1 MPAAGGSMTSAEAE
15 WPAAETLRVPDLK
28 NHLERHNIYFPP
40 GTLRAGLVE
49 IYDDNRP
56 LLLCARP
63 KAESDPPKRPRQI
76 KTQPPNCWLA
86 SGRLNIKELKHIL
99 TEHQVTFGDVLDCKT
114 LVPLYDKLKASRQ
127 TCSGTADILPNEG
140 GSRTTTP
147 VPTNNTQ
154 PIPDRPPPQPNLVP
168 PPPPPVLVP
177 PPDKGVPRATIVIPK
192 AKDSSHN
199 DPMTTGLPQL
209 SIVAPPASK
218 RPADEALIQDEE
230 STQLNPSPH
239 PQTHLDPSSNRSPE
253 CDPAAEVPMDPAFPS
268 KRPRIDPTPK
278 LPPPILPRVLPPLR
292 LRPRWVVERN
302 VPKPDSNPWPHNPLD
317 LIDFSGLADLPR
329 SPNNSLLP
337 TDPVCTSNDHA
348 PGGITSNLPPL
359 SFTTTNGPLCTQNT
373 LQDNTSDPQE
383 PPHHKINNTAV
394 TEPLCMPNHHE
405 RGGISSNL
413 PPLSSTTTDGPLSTR
428 KPLQDNTSDP
438 QEPPHHTTNNKVVT
452 QPLCTPNHHER
463 GGINP
468 NLPPQSSA
476 TTDNPLC
483 TPNPLQG
490 CSMINNPPR
499 YTKNNTVLI
508 EPLCQP
514 NHPKSCGPNL
524 NLPPQSSAT
533 TDHPPSAQNE
543 DPPDRT
549 LCNPTELTAQG
560 FMKIEDPDDWSAFL
574 VESSYGRDPPLH
586 RLAQSQVMSP
596 PLQSGVLIDLLDP
609 DARHC
614 RTNKNT
620 TPTDSSLPSVCHDAM
635 NHPNINTTPP
645 PNDLPLPSMC
655 TDVNTPKGATH
666 GATATGSNHQHNNN
680 STNLTNDLLMHHP
693 GRQPIKLSSTGL
705 PTQSHSPVN
714 SSEVNSVVEG
724 GQNVAQELSVN
735 SEAVLDFTK
744 SITPPFTADATG
756 SNHQQ
761 NDNSNNTMNDLALHH
776 TDLNTIEPSL
786 QASLPQPSH
795 SAVKEVYLSV
805 VEGQDVSQELPANL
819 EGVLDA
825 TKSITP
831 TSNAEAT
838 GANNQH
844 NDKSNSTTDD
854 CVMHH
859 PERNIIK
866 PSLQISLPPP
876 SHSAVRPS
884 LDVSVP
890 ASRVDK
896 RHKTSS
902 ERSPSVKDLDCN
914 WKRLKLI
921 DTQKTTSA
929 PRFKKPKR
937 AKLVIITSSDEEDE
951 EDETPLPS
959 QTCHTQTYPASS
971 TSSEPVPQPNLEN
984 QPDLENQPNVEN
996 QPGPENQPDPDNQPE
1011 SAPVPKPTPQTSPPS
1026 PPKHPQ
1032 QEWSATPRKL
1042 TIAKIKNVMVEFAC
1056 KWRSSDKKDEFVI
1069 HYETLAK
1076 KQQEIWRV
1084 YLEATRV
1091 YLEATSKSKEPT
1103 KDALP
1108 APSEPPNSCQ
1118 PLLKPSQPGE
1128 VVVNRPV
1135 TRPRRKVQATSPSRR
1150 GSIEILEPVDPFDA
1164 DSIAAVAEMPDLI
1177 DMSPRSHT
1185 EQPNQTTPTPFSNW
1199 EGKNRQLETPLPTR
1213 QLVEWAR
1220 RIEEAVHEMDADEPP
1235 THNNTPQNPA
1245 APEASFMSAIRLIMG
1260 PLTDIAT
1267 GVKSIGASLQAT
1279 PVSSRPRTA
1288 TRSRRPS
1295 RAVPSDQDTELPSEG
1310 DVQMDEGE
1318 ADVHKIPIA
1327 QPEGGGCIST
1337 AIRLHCAALIRRVRG
1352 GPLPAPAP
1360 DVERARWINTFENQ
1374 ANAGASDTDS
1384 EDRTHADDMDL
1395 DTHPRLVPYHQNL
1408 TRGALQIMR
1417 RQLRLARVRSFRP
1430 DLGTAPSKPSN
1441 EFLWG
1446 LALKMFMIIVRAGE
1460 YPTVTETICNK
1471 AQAKKHLRTHVDT
1484 LMELWRKQTKMTPE
1498 AIAATEKRVWRNT
1511 RHGRLCE
1518 WRTDTIL
1525 TIPAINQLVP
1535 IVAQCCSDDETDD
1548 ELDKEG
1554 RESLAPG
1561 QKACVVLGMPWR
1573 NPCLTLIMQELDR
1586 IRSERLAA
1594 NPCSSNPPMRQRRRL
1609 SNARQSGIKAPEQLP
1624 AQPG

>member
-1 MPAAGGSMTSAEAE
+1 MYIINLAPPPRESSRMNLIRTLPLISHPSAHAKSRLN
-15 WPAAETLRVPDLK
+15 PL
-28 NHLERHNIYFPP
+28 I
-40 GTLRAGLVE
+40 AGL
-49 IYDDNRP
+49 
-56 LLLCARP
+56 
-63 KAESDPPKRPRQI
+63 
-76 KTQPPNCWLA
+76 
-86 SGRLNIKELKHIL
+86 
-99 TEHQVTFGDVLDCKT
+99 VTFGDVLDCKT

-230 STQLNPSPH
+230 STQLDPSPH
-239 PQTHLDPSSNRSPE
+239 PQTHLDPSSTRSPE
-253 CDPAAEVPMDPAFPS
+253 CDPAAEVPMMLLARLSEADLSNTWPKGSCISFKAPAHRS
-268 KRPRIDPTPK
+268 DTKAATTNIATSTATA
-278 LPPPILPRVLPPLR
+278 PPATAMG
-292 LRPRWVVERN
+292 
-302 VPKPDSNPWPHNPLD
+302 S
-317 LIDFSGLADLPR
+317 LADLPR

-508 EPLCQP
+508 EPL
-514 NHPKSCGPNL
+514 L
-524 NLPPQSSAT
+524 
-533 TDHPPSAQNE
+533 
-543 DPPDRT
+543 
-549 LCNPTELTAQG
+549 
-560 FMKIEDPDDWSAFL
+560 
-574 VESSYGRDPPLH
+574 
-586 RLAQSQVMSP
+586 
-596 PLQSGVLIDLLDP
+596 
-609 DARHC
+609 
-614 RTNKNT
+614 
-620 TPTDSSLPSVCHDAM
+620 CHDAM

-655 TDVNTPKGATH
+655 TDVQLMELRLLIPPYQSISLTPAFAGE
-666 GATATGSNHQHNNN
+666 ATGSNHQHNNN

-844 NDKSNSTTDD
+844 NDKSNNTTDD

-902 ERSPSVKDLDCN
+902 ERTVKDLDCN
-914 WKRLKLI
+914 RKRLKLI

-951 EDETPLPS
+951 EDEVPNFCPVTANPERLAPLLRPDPPS
-959 QTCHTQTYPASS
+959 KSDLPHTDVPSSNPASS

-1011 SAPVPKPTPQTSPPS
+1011 SAPVPKPTPQPSPPS

-1185 EQPNQTTPTPFSNW
+1185 KQPNQTTPTPFSNW

-1235 THNNTPQNPA
+1235 THNNTPQIPLLQKQ
-1245 APEASFMSAIRLIMG
+1245 AS
-1260 PLTDIAT
+1260 
-1267 GVKSIGASLQAT
+1267 
-1279 PVSSRPRTA
+1279 
-1288 TRSRRPS
+1288 
-1295 RAVPSDQDTELPSEG
+1295 
-1310 DVQMDEGE
+1310 
-1318 ADVHKIPIA
+1318 
-1327 QPEGGGCIST
+1327 
-1337 AIRLHCAALIRRVRG
+1337 
-1352 GPLPAPAP
+1352 
-1360 DVERARWINTFENQ
+1360 
-1374 ANAGASDTDS
+1374 
-1384 EDRTHADDMDL
+1384 
-1395 DTHPRLVPYHQNL
+1395 
-1408 TRGALQIMR
+1408 
-1417 RQLRLARVRSFRP
+1417 
-1430 DLGTAPSKPSN
+1430 
-1441 EFLWG
+1441 
-1446 LALKMFMIIVRAGE
+1446 
-1460 YPTVTETICNK
+1460 
-1471 AQAKKHLRTHVDT
+1471 
-1484 LMELWRKQTKMTPE
+1484 
-1498 AIAATEKRVWRNT
+1498 
-1511 RHGRLCE
+1511 
-1518 WRTDTIL
+1518 
-1525 TIPAINQLVP
+1525 
-1535 IVAQCCSDDETDD
+1535 
-1548 ELDKEG
+1548 
-1554 RESLAPG
+1554 
-1561 QKACVVLGMPWR
+1561 
-1573 NPCLTLIMQELDR
+1573 
-1586 IRSERLAA
+1586 
-1594 NPCSSNPPMRQRRRL
+1594 
-1609 SNARQSGIKAPEQLP
+1609 
-1624 AQPG
+1624 

>member
-1 MPAAGGSMTSAEAE
+1 MLLARLSEADLSNTWPKGSCISFKAPAHRSDTKAATTNIATS
-15 WPAAETLRVPDLK
+15 
-28 NHLERHNIYFPP
+28 
-40 GTLRAGLVE
+40 
-49 IYDDNRP
+49 
-56 LLLCARP
+56 
-63 KAESDPPKRPRQI
+63 
-76 KTQPPNCWLA
+76 
-86 SGRLNIKELKHIL
+86 
-99 TEHQVTFGDVLDCKT
+99 
-114 LVPLYDKLKASRQ
+114 
-127 TCSGTADILPNEG
+127 TA
-140 GSRTTTP
+140 T
-147 VPTNNTQ
+147 
-154 PIPDRPPPQPNLVP
+154 
-168 PPPPPVLVP
+168 
-177 PPDKGVPRATIVIPK
+177 
-192 AKDSSHN
+192 
-199 DPMTTGLPQL
+199 
-209 SIVAPPASK
+209 APPATAMGSRK
-218 RPADEALIQDEE
+218 K
-230 STQLNPSPH
+230 
-239 PQTHLDPSSNRSPE
+239 
-253 CDPAAEVPMDPAFPS
+253 C
-268 KRPRIDPTPK
+268 
-278 LPPPILPRVLPPLR
+278 
-292 LRPRWVVERN
+292 
-302 VPKPDSNPWPHNPLD
+302 
-317 LIDFSGLADLPR
+317 LADLPR

-574 VESSYGRDPPLH
+574 VESSCKPLPPLGFTRDYIITISYLDSLVPVHLDGRDPPLH
-586 RLAQSQVMSP
+586 RL
-596 PLQSGVLIDLLDP
+596 GVLIDFVSR
-609 DARHC
+609 RHE
-614 RTNKNT
+614 
-620 TPTDSSLPSVCHDAM
+620 PSEHQY
-635 NHPNINTTPP
+635 HPP

-666 GATATGSNHQHNNN
+666 GAT
-680 STNLTNDLLMHHP
+680 

-844 NDKSNSTTDD
+844 NDKSNNTTDD

-914 WKRLKLI
+914 RKRLKLI

-951 EDETPLPS
+951 EDEVPNFCPVTANPERLAPLLRPDPPS
-959 QTCHTQTYPASS
+959 KSDLPHTDVPSSNPASS

-984 QPDLENQPNVEN
+984 QPDLKNQPNVEN

-1011 SAPVPKPTPQTSPPS
+1011 SAPVPKPTPQPSPPS

-1069 HYETLAK
+1069 HYKTLAK

-1177 DMSPRSHT
+1177 DMSPKSHT

-1267 GVKSIGASLQAT
+1267 GVKSI
-1279 PVSSRPRTA
+1279 
-1288 TRSRRPS
+1288 
-1295 RAVPSDQDTELPSEG
+1295 G

-1417 RQLRLARVRSFRP
+1417 RQLRLAR
-1430 DLGTAPSKPSN
+1430 
-1441 EFLWG
+1441 
-1446 LALKMFMIIVRAGE
+1446 
-1460 YPTVTETICNK
+1460 
-1471 AQAKKHLRTHVDT
+1471 AKKHLRTHVDT

-1498 AIAATEKRVWRNT
+1498 AIAATEKRVRRNT

-1573 NPCLTLIMQELDR
+1573 NPCLTLIMQELIGSDQSAWLP
-1586 IRSERLAA
+1586 IHAVVIL
-1594 NPCSSNPPMRQRRRL
+1594 PCVNTEDYQMLDKVVSKPQSNY
-1609 SNARQSGIKAPEQLP
+1609 
-1624 AQPG
+1624 QPSLDEKNWSYTQDALK

>member
-15 WPAAETLRVPDLK
+15 WPGNDIAP
-28 NHLERHNIYFPP
+28 HQ
-40 GTLRAGLVE
+40 
-49 IYDDNRP
+49 
-56 LLLCARP
+56 
-63 KAESDPPKRPRQI
+63 PPKRPRQI

-86 SGRLNIKELKHIL
+86 SGRLNIKDLKHIL

-253 CDPAAEVPMDPAFPS
+253 CDPAAEVPMMLLARILHFLQSAPAHRS
-268 KRPRIDPTPK
+268 DTKAATTNIATSTATA
-278 LPPPILPRVLPPLR
+278 PPATAMGSR
-292 LRPRWVVERN
+292 
-302 VPKPDSNPWPHNPLD
+302 KKC
-317 LIDFSGLADLPR
+317 LADLPR

-574 VESSYGRDPPLH
+574 VESSCKPLPPLGFTRDYIITISYLDSLVPVHLDGRDPPLH
-586 RLAQSQVMSP
+586 RL
-596 PLQSGVLIDLLDP
+596 GVLIDLLDP

-666 GATATGSNHQHNNN
+666 GATGESLSAFGEMFLIQLLIPPYQSISLTPAFAGEATGSNHQHNNN

-951 EDETPLPS
+951 EDEVPNFCP
-959 QTCHTQTYPASS
+959 TYPASS

-1460 YPTVTETICNK
+1460 YPTVTETICNE